1 MFVDK
6 YNNLAPMRS
15 NRHKSNSLAEISTVF
30 GMTLLLTLFGVFIY
44 FMWSANKKSSEI
56 KEQLSLD
63 ILFHENIDESLVK
76 MMEKKL
82 KAMNEIVV
90 NASYVSKEDGRL
102 LMMKHVGE
110 DAFDILDGVNPLPAS
125 IHVNLNASYVNP
137 DSASI
142 FASRIMK
149 GNEHIISE
157 VAYNEAQFLEIGTVF
172 KNFEFIMLFVSITL
186 LVIAI
191 LLIYNTI
198 RLAVF
203 SKRFLIRTMQL
214 VGAKSTF
221 IRKPFIFKAFYHGLL
236 SGLLAILFLVSLW
249 YVFTNINPNIIT
261 ELSAD
266 TELLKRELIDFS
278 IIAFGILVIGI
289 LVSVLSTYF
298 ALNKFI
304 WIKSEKLY

>member
-1 MFVDK
+1 MNK
-6 YNNLAPMRS
+6 NI
-15 NRHKSNSLAEISTVF
+15 HKRNSLAEISTIF

-44 FMWSANKKSSEI
+44 FMWSANKKSEEI

-63 ILFHENIDESLVK
+63 ILFHENIDESIVK

-82 KAMNEIVV
+82 KAMGSMVK
-90 NASYVSKEDGRL
+90 NADYVSKEDARL

-110 DAFDILDGVNPLPAS
+110 DAFEILDGVNPLPSS
-125 IHVNLNASYVNP
+125 IHVNLSAEYVNP

-142 FASRIMK
+142 FASKIMK

-157 VAYNEAQFLEIGTVF
+157 VSYNEAQFLEIGTVF
-172 KNFEFIMLFVSITL
+172 KNFELIMLFVAITL
-186 LVIAI
+186 LIISI

-214 VGAKSTF
+214 VGAKSSF
-221 IRKPFIFKAFYHGLL
+221 IRRPFILKAFFQGFF
-236 SGLLAILFLVSLW
+236 SGLLAVLLLVSLW
-249 YVFTNINPNIIT
+249 YTFTNINPNIIT
-261 ELSAD
+261 KLSTNQA
-266 TELLKRELIDFS
+266 LLKRELLDFS
-278 IIAFGILVIGI
+278 IIAGGILITGI

>member
-1 MFVDK
+1 
-6 YNNLAPMRS
+6 
-15 NRHKSNSLAEISTVF
+15 
-30 GMTLLLTLFGVFIY
+30 MTLLLTLFGVFIY

-63 ILFHENIDESLVK
+63 ILFHENIDESVVK
-76 MMEKKL
+76 MMEKKF
-82 KAMNEIVV
+82 KAMEGVV
-90 NASYVSKEDGRL
+90 KNATYVSKDDARL
-102 LMMKHVGE
+102 LMMKHVGK
-110 DAFDILDGVNPLPAS
+110 DAFEILDGINPLPPS
-125 IHVNLNASYVNP
+125 IHVNLSASYVNP

-142 FASRIMK
+142 FATNIMK

-157 VAYNEAQFLEIGTVF
+157 VAYNEAQFLEIGSVF
-172 KNFEFIMLFVSITL
+172 KNFELIMLFVAITL

-214 VGAKSTF
+214 VGAKSSF
-221 IRKPFIFKAFYHGLL
+221 IRKPFIMRALFQGFF

-249 YVFTNINPNIIT
+249 YTFTNINPNIIT
-261 ELSAD
+261 KLSANE
-266 TELLKRELIDFS
+266 ELLKRELSDFV
-278 IIAFGILVIGI
+278 IIALGILFTGI
-289 LVSVLSTYF
+289 SVSVLSTYF